1 MNIYLEKLFNRYS
14 ISKKNRYEISQ
25 IYNLLPPDKQSN
37 LIRNFENLANSIN
50 VIEENLSIEREILI
64 WNALD
69 NIKDII
75 KIIRKEKSLKLLKWE
90 IIQS

>member
-1 MNIYLEKLFNRYS
+1 MNIYLEKLFNKYS

-90 IIQS
+90 IIQN